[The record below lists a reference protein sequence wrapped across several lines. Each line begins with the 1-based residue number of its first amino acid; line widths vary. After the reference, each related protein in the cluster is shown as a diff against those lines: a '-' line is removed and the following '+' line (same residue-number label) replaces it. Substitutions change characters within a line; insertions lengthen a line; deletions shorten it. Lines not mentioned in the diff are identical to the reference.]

1 MFLYFL
7 LMCYGPYSSWK
18 LQIFLCTC
26 LVFAYNYHLFTFCT
40 SRAVY
45 TDRHEIA
52 SQIVIMHQRD
62 TYDSIAN
69 LLFESDPNSLE
80 SCQEAPIYIAAKM
93 TKSKMLEILTSQS
106 GIALNVVF
114 RQRKKLIVPRP
125 DDTTLEAFITPLSL
139 ILSTPHYNS
148 FIDLFV
154 TLDEPHGDN
163 CLTSI
168 DLSDTR
174 SRFLPV
180 ELFKFPHLQNLNVN
194 TNKLKSLLFLSLP
207 DNCWPRALQNLNISR
222 NRLEN
227 IPAELFNFPSLKTLN
242 VSRNPLKSLPNK
254 WWTTKSIETF
264 NASYTQLSS
273 ISVSIDDQL
282 ASQHIDSSANSM
294 VLSRASIG
302 SDNPIACKIKRTD
315 SILRSLNVS
324 NSNVDRFPSFLA
336 VVFPNLE
343 ILNLSGNIIQSC
355 CAINE
360 LPVSLEEL
368 DISGNLL
375 QCSNRQKLF
384 NQDARLATK
393 SGCMLHRDLSKLRI
407 LNLSNNFDLRNVHIH
422 VENEKGQHHIL
433 FPRLKKLYIADC
445 GLQWA
450 PSYLSELHD
459 LTDLDVSNNKDL
471 PIPREI
477 CNLEHLVS
485 FNHEGVQDPIVNQLS
500 IFTMTRDMQI
510 YLREGK

>member
-1 MFLYFL
+1 
-7 LMCYGPYSSWK
+7 
-18 LQIFLCTC
+18 
-26 LVFAYNYHLFTFCT
+26 
-40 SRAVY
+40 
-45 TDRHEIA
+45 
-52 SQIVIMHQRD
+52 MHQRD
-62 TYDSIAN
+62 TYDSIAY
-69 LLFESDPNSLE
+69 LLFENDPNSLK
-80 SCQEAPIYIAAKM
+80 SFQEAPIYIAAKM
-93 TKSKMLEILTSQS
+93 TKPKMLEVLTSQS
-106 GIALNVVF
+106 GIPLNVVF
-114 RQRKKLIVPRP
+114 RQRKKLVVPRP
-125 DDTTLEAFITPLSL
+125 DDTTWEAFITPLSL
-139 ILSTPHYNS
+139 ILSVPHYSS
-148 FIDLFV
+148 FIDMFV
-154 TLDEPHGDN
+154 TLDESHSDN

-168 DLSDTR
+168 DLSETK

-194 TNKLKSLLFLSLP
+194 TNKLKGSLFLSLP
-207 DNCWPRALQNLNISR
+207 DNCWPHALQDLNISR
-222 NRLEN
+222 NHLES
-227 IPAELFNFPSLKTLN
+227 IPAELFNFPCLKTLN

-264 NASYTQLSS
+264 NASYTQLSR
-273 ISVSIDDQL
+273 ILVSIDDQL
-282 ASQHIDSSANSM
+282 ASQHIGSSASLPNSM

-302 SDNPIACKIKRTD
+302 SDNPIAYKIKQTD

-324 NSNVDRFPSFLA
+324 NSNIDKFPSFLA

-343 ILNLSGNIIQSC
+343 ILNLSGNIMQSC

-393 SGCMLHRDLSKLRI
+393 SSCMLHRDLNKLRI
-407 LNLSNNFDLRNVHIH
+407 LNLSNNFDLRNVNIH
-422 VENEKGQHHIL
+422 VEKEKGQHHIL

-485 FNHEGVQDPIVNQLS
+485 FNYEGVQDPIVNQLS
-500 IFTMTRDMQI
+500 IFTMIRDMQI
-510 YLREGK
+510 YLRERK